1 MLVEENEGSSGVW
14 EQNEERNL
22 LARVDVP
29 TKGHGASLL
38 GLAVTL
44 MADHHVA
51 VMEAPWRGRW
61 RRHVVAMVVGGRVVV
76 IIVDIVVFEKGVC
89 VAPVVSLL
97 LLLKLLVVVMVLM
110 LVVRIRVRPRQKLR
124 VHVMRPLWKQRSR
137 ARF

>member
-61 RRHVVAMVVGGRVVV
+61 WRHVVAMVVGGRVMV
-76 IIVDIVVFEKGVC
+76 IIVDIVMVFEKGVR
-89 VAPVVSLL
+89 VAPVISLL
-97 LLLKLLVVVMVLM
+97 LLLDLLVVVVVLM
-110 LVVRIRVRPRQKLR
+110 LVMRIRV
-124 VHVMRPLWKQRSR
+124 
-137 ARF
+137 